1 MKTMEKIK
9 TENLAMEIKAAISDL
24 FVAQVTAGQSEIFL
38 QFENGQKFVVTVKEN

>member
-1 MKTMEKIK
+1 MEKIK

-24 FVAQVTAGQSEIFL
+24 FVAQVTESQGDILL